1 MQLGAPEFYEDK
13 SAFSPAFRFDFAVG
27 ASGRLEDSCE
37 WHARAIP
44 LIC

>member
-27 ASGRLEDSCE
+27 ASGCLEDSSE